1 MMMDSSSTYDES
13 IILDS
18 GDAVVILVHLPKTWP
33 DVLTGKQTVEGVT
46 LQYWAQIT
54 DEALET
60 YGDGLLGIYQHEVVS
75 AFDVTGWERDANG
88 RVIFSGA
95 PSKEFSHLVGT
106 PNPGKHWVRG
116 QSRPVQYLDTA
127 VLRGGSAMVETTDE
141 GRRAVVDGFVLTV
154 DEDGS
159 ATLVVPTGQRVTV
172 LTAAS

>member
-1 MMMDSSSTYDES
+1 M
-13 IILDS
+13 
-18 GDAVVILVHLPKTWP
+18 ILVHLPKTWP
-33 DVLTGKQTVEGVT
+33 DVLAGKRTAEDVT

-75 AFDVTGWERDANG
+75 AFDVTGWARDSDG
-88 RVIFSGA
+88 RVIFSGVS
-95 PSKEFSHLVGT
+95 SKEFGRLVGT

-127 VLRGGSAMVETTDE
+127 VLRDGSAVVERTDE

-159 ATLVVPTGQRVTV
+159 ATLVVPAGQHVTV
-172 LTAAS
+172 LAAAS